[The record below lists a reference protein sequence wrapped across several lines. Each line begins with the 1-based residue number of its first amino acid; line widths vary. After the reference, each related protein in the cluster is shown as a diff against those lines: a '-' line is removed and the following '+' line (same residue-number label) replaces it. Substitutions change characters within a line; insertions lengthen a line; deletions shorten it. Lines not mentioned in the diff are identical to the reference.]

1 MERLIGKSILIGKE
15 PGQGR
20 LLVAVAVEGQ
30 PRQAILQTA
39 VPDSVSRC
47 KPHENIAH
55 CKITVDDNGSLRL
68 FNLKSQNVTYV
79 DGMEIES
86 KAINANSR
94 VALGKDH
101 FPISIAAI
109 LNAAKQLVP
118 QSNSA
123 GSEGNNKLEGGFSIA
138 HLEKVWDEY
147 ETALEHIQIKQQKA
161 NKMRMLPIMIG
172 SLSAVASPVIA
183 TVAAVES
190 LYITVPIAAISFLM
204 YFVIYQR
211 KDTSIDEKKE
221 ANMRFMTHYVCPN
234 PECRHFMGNQHY
246 QILAQSTKCPYC
258 GAKFST
264 E

>member
-1 MERLIGKSILIGKE
+1 MDRLKGKNILIGKE

-20 LLVAVAVEGQ
+20 LLLSVAVEGH
-30 PRQAILQTA
+30 PRQAVVQSA

-47 KPHENIAH
+47 MPLENVAH
-55 CKITVDDNGSLRL
+55 CKIAVDNSGLMRL
-68 FNLKSQNVTYV
+68 YNLKSQNVTYV

-86 KAINANSR
+86 KAINANSK

-101 FPISIAAI
+101 FPINISTI

-118 QSNSA
+118 QA
-123 GSEGNNKLEGGFSIA
+123 AAAMPEEFSIA

-147 ETALEHIQIKQQKA
+147 ESALENIQLKQQKA

-211 KDTSIDEKKE
+211 KDTSLDEKKE
-221 ANMRFMTHYVCPN
+221 ANKRFMTDYVCPN
-234 PECRHFMGNQHY
+234 PNCRHFMGNQHY
-246 QILAQSTKCPYC
+246 QILSQSTKCPYC
-258 GAKFST
+258 GARFATK
-264 E
+264 